1 MDIGIDLGTANI
13 MISMKNKGVVFY
25 EPAVV
30 AFNKKT
36 GEIINVGMEAY
47 KMIGKAPDH
56 IAVIRP
62 LCDGVISDYD
72 MTESL
77 VKECIRRVTGGQLLM
92 PRIVMC
98 VPSFITDVESR
109 AVIEAARQAGAQKV
123 FLIEEPVAALLGA
136 GGDISQARGRMV
148 VDIGGGTT
156 DIAVLSMNGIV
167 VKNSVKLAGNK
178 IDAAIIKYVQNK
190 YRILIGEKTAENAK
204 ITLANVFSPDGSREM
219 TVKGRNLVTGLPAKL
234 KLNDY
239 DIYKAVTDI
248 AREITDA
255 VKEVLERT
263 PPELAGDI
271 HSEGIMLTGG
281 GALIGGLDRFIA
293 HETKVKTYAADDPLR
308 CVARGTSLAFDH
320 IDSLLD
326 GFEIISMYGY
336 SDPSGE
342 NGSKQGRKVGSAGI

>member
-13 MISMKNKGVVFY
+13 MISIRGKGVVFY

-30 AFNKKT
+30 AYNKKT
-36 GEIINVGMEAY
+36 EDIMAVGTEAY
-47 KMIGKAPDH
+47 KMIGKAPDY

-72 MTESL
+72 MTETL
-77 VKECIRRVTGGQLLM
+77 VRECIRRVTGRQMLM

-98 VPSFITDVESR
+98 VPSLITDVESR

-123 FLIEEPVAALLGA
+123 YLIEEPVAALMGA
-136 GGDISQARGRMV
+136 GADISEARGRMV

-167 VKNSVKLAGNK
+167 AKNSVKLAGNK

-190 YRILIGEKTAENAK
+190 YRILIGERTAENAK

-219 TVKGRNLVTGLPAKL
+219 DVKGRNLVTGLPARL

-239 DIYKAVTDI
+239 DIYKAIIDI
-248 AREITDA
+248 ADELVDA
-255 VKEVLERT
+255 IKGVLEQT
-263 PPELAGDI
+263 PPELVGDI
-271 HSEGIMLTGG
+271 LTNGIVLTGG
-281 GALIGGLDRFIA
+281 GAMLKGFTDLVTEAVGA
-293 HETKVKTYAADDPLR
+293 PCYVADDPIE
-308 CVARGTSLAFDH
+308 CVAKGVAKAFDYT
-320 IDSLLD
+320 DDLLD
-326 GFEIISMYGY
+326 GFEKISLYRY
-336 SDPSGE
+336 
-342 NGSKQGRKVGSAGI
+342 K

>member
-13 MISMKNKGVVFY
+13 MISIRGKGVVFY

-30 AFNKKT
+30 A
-36 GEIINVGMEAY
+36 EDIMAVGTEAY
-47 KMIGKAPDH
+47 KMIGKAPDY

-72 MTESL
+72 MTETL
-77 VKECIRRVTGGQLLM
+77 VRECIRRVTGRQMLM

-98 VPSFITDVESR
+98 VPSLITDVESR

-123 FLIEEPVAALLGA
+123 YLIEEPVAALMGA
-136 GGDISQARGRMV
+136 GADISEARGRMV

-167 VKNSVKLAGNK
+167 AKNSVKLAGNK

-190 YRILIGEKTAENAK
+190 YRILIGERTAENAK

-219 TVKGRNLVTGLPAKL
+219 DVKGRNLVTGLPARL

-239 DIYKAVTDI
+239 DIYKAIIDI
-248 AREITDA
+248 ADELVDA
-255 VKEVLERT
+255 IKGVLEQT

-271 HSEGIMLTGG
+271 HSGGIILTGG
-281 GALIGGLDRFIA
+281 GALIGGLDKLIES
-293 HETKVKTYAADDPLR
+293 ETKIHTYAADDPLR

-320 IDSLLD
+320 LDTLLD
-326 GFEIISMYGY
+326 GFEKISLYGY
-336 SDPSGE
+336 SE
-342 NGSKQGRKVGSAGI
+342 I

>member
-13 MISMKNKGVVFY
+13 MISMENKGVVFY

-36 GEIINVGMEAY
+36 CEIIAVGMEAY
-47 KMIGKAPDH
+47 KMIGKAPDY

-77 VKECIRRVTGGQLLM
+77 VRECIRRVTGRQMLM

-98 VPSFITDVESR
+98 VPSLITDVESR

-123 FLIEEPVAALLGA
+123 YLIEEPVAALMGA
-136 GGDISQARGRMV
+136 GIDISKARGRMV

-156 DIAVLSMNGIV
+156 DIAVMSMNGIV
-167 VKNSVKLAGNK
+167 AKNSVKLAGNK

-190 YRILIGEKTAENAK
+190 YRILIGERTAENAK
-204 ITLANVFSPDGSREM
+204 ITLAQVYAPDGSREM
-219 TVKGRNLVTGLPAKL
+219 TVKGRNLVTGLPAQVKL
-234 KLNDY
+234 TDY
-239 DIYKAVTDI
+239 DIYKAIIDI
-248 AREITDA
+248 ANEIIDA
-255 VKEVLERT
+255 VKGVLEIT

-271 HSEGIMLTGG
+271 HSNGIVLTGG
-281 GALIGGLDRFIA
+281 GALIGGLDKLIEQ
-293 HETKVKTYAADDPLR
+293 ETKIHTYCADDPLR
-308 CVARGTSLAFDH
+308 CVARGTSLAFRHLDT
-320 IDSLLD
+320 LLD
-326 GFEIISMYGY
+326 GFERISLYGY
-336 SDPSGE
+336 SE
-342 NGSKQGRKVGSAGI
+342 I

>member
-1 MDIGIDLGTANI
+1 MAVGT
-13 MISMKNKGVVFY
+13 
-25 EPAVV
+25 
-30 AFNKKT
+30 
-36 GEIINVGMEAY
+36 EAY
-47 KMIGKAPDH
+47 KMIGKAPDY

-72 MTESL
+72 MTETL
-77 VKECIRRVTGGQLLM
+77 VRECIRRVTGRQMLM

-98 VPSFITDVESR
+98 VPSLITDVESR

-123 FLIEEPVAALLGA
+123 YLIEEPVAALMGA
-136 GGDISQARGRMV
+136 GADISEARGRMV

-167 VKNSVKLAGNK
+167 AKNSVKLAGNK

-190 YRILIGEKTAENAK
+190 YRILIGERTAENAK

-219 TVKGRNLVTGLPAKL
+219 DVKGRNLVTGRPARL

-239 DIYKAVTDI
+239 DIYKAIIDI
-248 AREITDA
+248 ADVLVDA
-255 VKEVLERT
+255 IKGVLEQT

-271 HSEGIMLTGG
+271 HSGGIILTGG
-281 GALIGGLDRFIA
+281 GALIGGLDKLIES
-293 HETKVKTYAADDPLR
+293 ETKIHTYAADDPLR

-320 IDSLLD
+320 LDTLLD
-326 GFEIISMYGY
+326 GFEKISLYGY
-336 SDPSGE
+336 SE
-342 NGSKQGRKVGSAGI
+342 I

>member
-1 MDIGIDLGTANI
+1 M
-13 MISMKNKGVVFY
+13 VFY

-30 AFNKKT
+30 AYNKKT
-36 GEIINVGMEAY
+36 EDIMAVGTEAY
-47 KMIGKAPDH
+47 KMIGKAPDY

-72 MTESL
+72 MTETL
-77 VKECIRRVTGGQLLM
+77 VRECIRRVTGRQMLM

-98 VPSFITDVESR
+98 VPSLITDVESR

-123 FLIEEPVAALLGA
+123 YLIEEPVAALMGA
-136 GGDISQARGRMV
+136 GADISEARGRMV

-167 VKNSVKLAGNK
+167 AKNSVKLAGNK

-190 YRILIGEKTAENAK
+190 YRILIGERTAENAK

-219 TVKGRNLVTGLPAKL
+219 DVKGRNLVTGLPARL

-239 DIYKAVTDI
+239 DIYKAIIDI
-248 AREITDA
+248 ADELVDA
-255 VKEVLERT
+255 IKGVLEQT

-271 HSEGIMLTGG
+271 HSGGIILTGG
-281 GALIGGLDRFIA
+281 GALIGGLDKLIES
-293 HETKVKTYAADDPLR
+293 ETKIHTYAADDPLR

-320 IDSLLD
+320 LDTLLD
-326 GFEIISMYGY
+326 GFEKISLYGY
-336 SDPSGE
+336 SE
-342 NGSKQGRKVGSAGI
+342 I

>member
-13 MISMKNKGVVFY
+13 MISMENKGVVFY

-36 GEIINVGMEAY
+36 SEIIAVGMEAY
-47 KMIGKAPDH
+47 KMIGKAPDY

-77 VKECIRRVTGGQLLM
+77 VRECIHRVTGRQMLM

-98 VPSFITDVESR
+98 VPSLITDVESR

-123 FLIEEPVAALLGA
+123 FLIEEPVAALMGA
-136 GGDISQARGRMV
+136 GIDIAKASGRMV

-156 DIAVLSMNGIV
+156 DIAVMSMNGIV
-167 VKNSVKLAGNK
+167 AKNSVKLAGNK

-190 YRILIGEKTAENAK
+190 YRILIGERTAENAK
-204 ITLANVFSPDGSREM
+204 ITLAQVYAPDGSREM
-219 TVKGRNLVTGLPAKL
+219 TVKGRNLVTGLPAQVKL
-234 KLNDY
+234 TDY
-239 DIYKAVTDI
+239 DIYKAILDI
-248 AREITDA
+248 ANEIIDA
-255 VKEVLERT
+255 VKGVLEIT

-271 HSEGIMLTGG
+271 HSNGIVLTGG
-281 GALIGGLDRFIA
+281 GALIGGLDKLIEQ
-293 HETKVKTYAADDPLR
+293 ETKIHTYSADDPLR
-308 CVARGTSLAFDH
+308 CVARGTSLAFKHLDT
-320 IDSLLD
+320 LLD
-326 GFEIISMYGY
+326 GFERISLYGY
-336 SDPSGE
+336 SE
-342 NGSKQGRKVGSAGI
+342 I

>member
-13 MISMKNKGVVFY
+13 MISIRGKGVVFY

-30 AFNKKT
+30 AYNKKT
-36 GEIINVGMEAY
+36 EDIMAVGTEAY
-47 KMIGKAPDH
+47 KIGKAPDY

-72 MTESL
+72 MTETL
-77 VKECIRRVTGGQLLM
+77 VRECIRRVTGRQMLM

-98 VPSFITDVESR
+98 VPSLITDVESR

-123 FLIEEPVAALLGA
+123 YLIEEPVAALMGA
-136 GGDISQARGRMV
+136 GADISEARGRMV

-167 VKNSVKLAGNK
+167 AKNSVKLAGNK

-190 YRILIGEKTAENAK
+190 YRILIGERTAENAK

-219 TVKGRNLVTGLPAKL
+219 DVKGRNLVTGLPARL

-239 DIYKAVTDI
+239 DIYKAIIDI
-248 AREITDA
+248 ADELVDA
-255 VKEVLERT
+255 IKGVLEQT

-271 HSEGIMLTGG
+271 HSGGIILTGG
-281 GALIGGLDRFIA
+281 GALIGGLDKLIES
-293 HETKVKTYAADDPLR
+293 ETKIHTYAADDPLR

-320 IDSLLD
+320 LDTLLD
-326 GFEIISMYGY
+326 GFEKISLYGY
-336 SDPSGE
+336 SE
-342 NGSKQGRKVGSAGI
+342 I

>member
-13 MISMKNKGVVFY
+13 MISIRGKGVVFY

-30 AFNKKT
+30 AYNKKT
-36 GEIINVGMEAY
+36 EDIMAVGTEAY
-47 KMIGKAPDH
+47 KMIGKAPDY

-72 MTESL
+72 MTETL
-77 VKECIRRVTGGQLLM
+77 VRECIRRVTGRQMLM

-98 VPSFITDVESR
+98 VPSLITDVESR

-123 FLIEEPVAALLGA
+123 YLIEEPVAALMGA
-136 GGDISQARGRMV
+136 GADISEAKGRMV

-167 VKNSVKLAGNK
+167 AKNSVKLAGNK

-190 YRILIGEKTAENAK
+190 YRILIGERTAENAK

-219 TVKGRNLVTGLPAKL
+219 DVKGRNLVTGLPARL

-239 DIYKAVTDI
+239 DIYKAIIDI
-248 AREITDA
+248 ADELVDA
-255 VKEVLERT
+255 IKGVLEQT

-271 HSEGIMLTGG
+271 HSGGIILTGG
-281 GALIGGLDRFIA
+281 GALIGGLDKLIES
-293 HETKVKTYAADDPLR
+293 ETKIYTYAADDPLR

-320 IDSLLD
+320 LDTLLD
-326 GFEIISMYGY
+326 GFEKISLYGY
-336 SDPSGE
+336 SE
-342 NGSKQGRKVGSAGI
+342 I

>member
-13 MISMKNKGVVFY
+13 MISTENKGVVFY

-36 GEIINVGMEAY
+36 NEIAAVGADAY
-47 KMIGKAPDH
+47 KMIGKAPEH

-77 VKECIRRVTGGQLLM
+77 VRECIRRVAGRQMLM

-98 VPSFITDVESR
+98 VPSLITDVESR

-136 GGDISQARGRMV
+136 GVDISGAKGNLV
-148 VDIGGGTT
+148 ADIGGGTT

-167 VKNSVKLAGNK
+167 AKNSVKLAGNK
-178 IDAAIIKYVQNK
+178 IDAAIIRYVQNK
-190 YRILIGEKTAENAK
+190 YRILIGERTAENAK
-204 ITLANVFSPDGSREM
+204 ISLADVYAPDGSREM

-234 KLNDY
+234 RLTDY
-239 DIYKAVTDI
+239 DIYKAIIDI
-248 AREITDA
+248 ANELVENI
-255 VKEVLERT
+255 KSVLEVT

-271 HSEGIMLTGG
+271 YSNGIILTGG
-281 GALIGGLDRFIA
+281 GALIGGLDKLIERELKIR
-293 HETKVKTYAADDPLR
+293 TYAADDPIR
-308 CVARGTSLAFDH
+308 CVARGTSLAFGHLDT
-320 IDSLLD
+320 LLD
-326 GFEIISMYGY
+326 GFERISLYGY
-336 SDPSGE
+336 T
-342 NGSKQGRKVGSAGI
+342 